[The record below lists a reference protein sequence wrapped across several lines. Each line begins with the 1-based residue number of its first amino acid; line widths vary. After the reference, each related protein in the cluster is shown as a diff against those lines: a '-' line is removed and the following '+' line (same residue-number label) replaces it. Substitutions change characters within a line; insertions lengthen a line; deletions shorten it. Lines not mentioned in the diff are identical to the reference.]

1 MTAWKK
7 IFVMSVL
14 GVALSSVA
22 QVNLRPEVA
31 KTLQAAQ
38 EAIQSKQPDTALQR
52 IQELRNG
59 SQLTEPERMLL
70 ERVAVVAAMNA
81 QKFDVAATS
90 LEYLLQNKELTTADR
105 LTLSETMINVS
116 LRTKDY
122 AKVVTWSKQ
131 YMQAGGTNPR
141 VHLAMIQS
149 MSLQKMHKEVLQ
161 EMVDRQKLD
170 ANTGRLPEE
179 AELRVYAFS
188 QKQLKDDAG
197 YVRTLTELVKRFPS
211 KDYWSDLL
219 NTMGRLPGFSTRLQL
234 DVSRLMEATETLDGA
249 DDYTDMAVFALKV
262 GLPYEALRAL
272 EKAPS
277 AANAKL
283 KQQAQQRAAEDDKA
297 MKSLNLSSEDTA
309 LLVQLGDVMIS
320 KGQWDK
326 ASEAYQKALKKGG
339 LKREAEVRLH
349 AGIALFK
356 SNQVEAAKT
365 MWLSVQGDESLTTLS
380 ALWLSLVK

>member
-7 IFVMSVL
+7 ILAMSVL

-38 EAIQSKQPDTALQR
+38 EAIQSNQPDTALQR
-52 IQELRNG
+52 IQELRLG
-59 SQLTEPERMLL
+59 AQLTEPERLLL

-81 QKFDVAATS
+81 QKFDVASTS
-90 LEYLLQNKELTTADR
+90 LEYLLQNKDLTAADR

-116 LRTKDY
+116 LRNKDY
-122 AKVVTWSKQ
+122 AKVVTWAKH
-131 YMQAGGTNPR
+131 YAQAGGTNPR
-141 VHLAMIQS
+141 VYLAMIQS
-149 MSLQKMHKEVLQ
+149 LSLQKMHKEVLQ
-161 EMVDRQKLD
+161 EMVERQKLD
-170 ANTGRLPEE
+170 ASTGRLAEE

-197 YVRTLTELVKRFPS
+197 YVRTLTQLVKRFPS

-234 DVSRLMEATETLDGA
+234 DVSRLMEATDTLDGA

-297 MKSLNLSSEDTA
+297 MRSLSLASEDPA
-309 LLVQLGDVMIS
+309 LLVQLGDVMLS

-326 ASEAYQKALKKGG
+326 AAEAYQKALTKGG

-349 AGIALFK
+349 HGIALFK
-356 SNQVEAAKT
+356 LNQVASAKS
-365 MWLSVQGDESLTTLS
+365 MWASVQGDESLMTLS
-380 ALWLSLVK
+380 ALWASLAK

>member
-7 IFVMSVL
+7 ILAMSVL

-38 EAIQSKQPDTALQR
+38 EAIQSNQPDTALQR
-52 IQELRNG
+52 IQELRHG
-59 SQLTEPERMLL
+59 AQLTEPERMLL

-81 QKFDVAATS
+81 QKFDVASTS
-90 LEYLLQNKELTTADR
+90 LEYLLQNKDLTAADR

-116 LRTKDY
+116 LRNKDY
-122 AKVVTWSKQ
+122 AKVVTWAKH
-131 YMQAGGTNPR
+131 YAQAGGTNPR
-141 VHLAMIQS
+141 VYLAMIQS
-149 MSLQKMHKEVLQ
+149 LSLQKMHKEVLQ
-161 EMVDRQKLD
+161 EMVERQKLD
-170 ANTGRLPEE
+170 ASTGRSPEE

-197 YVRTLTELVKRFPS
+197 YVRTLTQLVKRFPS

-234 DVSRLMEATETLDGA
+234 DVSRLMEATDTLDGA

-297 MKSLNLSSEDTA
+297 MRSLSLASEDPA
-309 LLVQLGDVMIS
+309 LLVQLGDVMLS

-326 ASEAYQKALKKGG
+326 AVEAYQKALTKGG

-349 AGIALFK
+349 HGIALFK
-356 SNQVEAAKT
+356 LNQVASAKS
-365 MWLSVQGDESLTTLS
+365 MWASVQGDESLMTLS
-380 ALWLSLVK
+380 ALWASLAK